1 MISADVEYKIKVS
14 TISEFGIIDFILLG
28 HDKEVLSVVFFSGKF
43 FSCDA
48 AGVLKRWNS
57 ETDVLSVK
65 INEPVKFYVFGEYLL
80 GVSDSNTYVIDSFF
94 LQVIPIK
101 DFSIIPHY
109 PHAIQISQD
118 SIQEIQIQFP
128 LDS

>member
-1 MISADVEYKIKVS
+1 
-14 TISEFGIIDFILLG
+14 
-28 HDKEVLSVVFFSGKF
+28 
-43 FSCDA
+43 
-48 AGVLKRWNS
+48 
-57 ETDVLSVK
+57 
-65 INEPVKFYVFGEYLL
+65 LL